1 MKNTFERKV
10 IGADMRE
17 SQFDRKGDSLPEIFE
32 AAILSCGHEVRI
44 PESTNHPE
52 MMACPKCKK
61 NAAARARRAAYAD
74 LGMKRVRGNL
84 GGVYYE

>member
-1 MKNTFERKV
+1 MGNAFERKV
-10 IGADMRE
+10 MGAE
-17 SQFDRKGDSLPEIFE
+17 TRKSRFYRMGDSLPEIFE
-32 AAILSCGHEVRI
+32 AAILSCGHDVRI

-61 NAAARARRAAYAD
+61 NAAARARRAAYAN